1 MRKNFERKLQFFP
14 LPVLIIGT
22 FDKDGNPNAMNAAWG
37 GQSDTYEVSIYLS
50 DHKTTDNL
58 KVNDSFTVA
67 FATEDTL
74 VESDFFGIV
83 SGRKVDKIK
92 KSGFEYVKGDYV
104 NAPIFKPYPVT
115 LECKVK
121 LFEGERLVG
130 EVVNLSVDEAYLDK
144 DGNIDYDKCKFIS
157 YDPVKHTYRRLGS
170 IAGFAFSAGKKL
182 MNK

>member
-22 FDKDGNPNAMNAAWG
+22 FDKKGNPNAMNAAWG
-37 GQSDTYEVSIYLS
+37 GQSDTFEISICLA

-58 KVNDSFTVA
+58 KETGCFTVA

-74 VESDFFGIV
+74 VESDYFGIA

-92 KSGFEYVKGDYV
+92 KAGFEYEKGQFV
-104 NAPIFKPYPVT
+104 NAPIFSAYPVT

-121 LFEGERLVG
+121 SFEGERLVG
-130 EVVNLSVDEAYLDK
+130 EVVNLSVDDDYLDNE
-144 DGNIDYDKCKFIS
+144 GNIDYDKCKFIS
-157 YDPVKHTYRRLGS
+157 YEPIKHTYRRLGS
-170 IAGFAFSAGKKL
+170 IAGFAFKDGKKL
-182 MNK
+182 LTK